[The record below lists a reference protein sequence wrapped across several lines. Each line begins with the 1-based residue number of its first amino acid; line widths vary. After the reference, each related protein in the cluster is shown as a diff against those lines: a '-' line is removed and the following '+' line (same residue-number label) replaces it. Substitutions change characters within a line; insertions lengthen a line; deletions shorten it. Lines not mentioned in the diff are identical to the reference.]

1 MNRPHLDDVQLSTDL
16 DGLVLDE
23 PASAHL
29 AGCSACA
36 RRRREL
42 AAASSAVA
50 APPAAVDPSLMDV
63 LVARAAAQA
72 TAATVQ
78 GAPLDIQRARRRLV
92 LPPRGWI
99 VGAAAALAA
108 LAGLTGL
115 LQATSP
121 GGDQSGAAKLAGGA
135 GHSPASSADERADGP
150 GVQAERVTGDLGDHD
165 DPAQLVAALAAS
177 LRQSGSSPS
186 QPGVEAEASAGE
198 AAPAREVDSAAESRA
213 GAGED
218 RARCASEAQR
228 IGAGRLGG
236 HLSTATLRWKGEPAE
251 VLVFELTEP
260 SAGLSRQALVMRRA
274 GCGLLA
280 DPRF

>member
-1 MNRPHLDDVQLSTDL
+1 MNRPHLDDVQLSADL

-29 AGCSACA
+29 DGCAACT
-36 RRRREL
+36 RRRGEL

-50 APPAAVDPSLMDV
+50 APPAAVDSSLMDV

-72 TAATVQ
+72 TAATVR

-108 LAGLTGL
+108 LVGLTGL

-121 GGDQSGAAKLAGGA
+121 GGDQSGATRLAGGA
-135 GHSPASSADERADGP
+135 GHSPTSSAHEGATGP
-150 GVQAERVTGDLGDHD
+150 SVHPERVMADLGDHD
-165 DPAQLVAALAAS
+165 DPAQLVGALAAS
-177 LRQSGSSPS
+177 LGQSGSGSS
-186 QPGVEAEASAGE
+186 QPEALADE

-218 RARCASEAQR
+218 RARCASEARR

-251 VLVFELTEP
+251 VLVFALAEP
-260 SAGLSRQALVMRRA
+260 SPGLSRQALVMRRA